1 MFTNSMHFGINWTIN
16 MGFNSEFHT
25 KPHYKPIY
33 LGMWQYPCALTS
45 RIIMAV

>member
-25 KPHYKPIY
+25 KPPIY